1 MKHKCTDNA
10 EILMNIMNMLF
21 FILKKDH
28 LQYLINTKW
37 WREQK
42 TNNND
47 HKSQLEIK

>member
-21 FILKKDH
+21 FIFKKDH
-28 LQYLINTKW
+28 LQYLIQKW

-42 TNNND
+42 TNNNV

>member
-28 LQYLINTKW
+28 LQYLIQNGGGNKKQTIMF
-37 WREQK
+37 
-42 TNNND
+42 TSHN
-47 HKSQLEIK
+47 

>member
-21 FILKKDH
+21 FILKKRS
-28 LQYLINTKW
+28 LAIFNTKW